1 MRFIMF
7 NIKRILSNYKLLLFT
22 TLCLIVILLLIFFDY
37 NKKKKLL
44 LSEIKDLKSENLLIN
59 RQIKKIEKIFAGK
72 KYFNQEIL
80 SSKSTKYNLTKYYLG
95 QLVRGKKKALISNKW
110 SYFDRKDDNIY
121 LMSASGQSFYFNISD
136 LNNND
141 LKIVEIDN
149 NLNNVFKLNDTY
161 KRFTVKDILISEDN
175 NIYVS
180 VINLEKEN
188 CHNIVIY
195 KSTIDIN
202 SLNFEEFFN
211 PGECVKLQD
220 NGKVP
225 SSQNGGRI
233 VDYKDNKLLFSAGDF
248 SIYELAQDNKSFF
261 GKIYSIDKN
270 EPSNYKKISMGHR
283 NPQGLFYD
291 KEKDLIFSTEHGPEG
306 GDEFN
311 QIIEGKNYGWPIASY
326 GELGDETIKLRAPN
340 IIKLLKSHSENG
352 FEEPIKEFTP
362 SIGISQLIKNYFNI
376 SNNES
381 YFITSMK
388 NSELGYSIYQID
400 FDSNYNVT
408 NEDKIYLGDRI
419 RDILYINEKDIYLV
433 MLESSYALGLLKK
446 IN

>member
-1 MRFIMF
+1 MTK
-7 NIKRILSNYKLLLFT
+7 IKQILTNYKFFFFT
-22 TLCLIVILLLIFFDY
+22 ILCFIIISILVFDY
-37 NKKKKLL
+37 LKKNTKQLL
-44 LSEIKDLKSENLLIN
+44 TEIKSLKVENTVSN
-59 RQIKKIEKIFAGK
+59 RQITKIEKIFQGK
-72 KYFNQEIL
+72 KYFEQDIL
-80 SSKSTKYNLTKYYLG
+80 SSKSTKYNLSKYYLG
-95 QLVRGKKKALISNKW
+95 QLVKGKKKALISNRW
-110 SYFDRKDDNIY
+110 SYFDRKDNNIF

-136 LNNND
+136 FDKND
-141 LKIVEIDN
+141 LNIVKIEN
-149 NLNNVFKLNDTY
+149 NLNNTFKLNNSLP
-161 KRFTVKDILISEDN
+161 RFSVKDILISDDN

-180 VINLEKEN
+180 VLNLEKEN

-195 KSTIDIN
+195 KSPIDTN
-202 SLNFEEFFN
+202 SLNFKEFFSFD
-211 PGECVKLQD
+211 ECLPLQD
-220 NGKVP
+220 GGISP

-233 VDYKDNKLLFSAGDF
+233 VDYKDNKLLFSVGDF
-248 SIYELAQDNKSFF
+248 SVYELAQDDKSYF
-261 GKIYSIDKN
+261 GKIYTIDKDN
-270 EPSNYKKISMGHR
+270 PKNYEKLSMGHR

-291 KEKDLIFSTEHGPEG
+291 KKKDLIFSTEHGPEG

-311 QIIEGKNYGWPIASY
+311 LIKEGKNYGWPTASY

-340 IIKLLKSHSENG
+340 IIKLLKSHSKNG

-362 SIGISQLIKNYFNI
+362 SIGISELINNYYNM

-388 NSELGYSIYQID
+388 NSDEGYSIYQID
-400 FDSNYNVT
+400 FDLNNKVI

-419 RDILYINEKDIYLV
+419 RDILYLDEKGVYLV

>member
-1 MRFIMF
+1 MAK
-7 NIKRILSNYKLLLFT
+7 IKQIRTNYKFFFFT
-22 TLCLIVILLLIFFDY
+22 ILCFVIISILVFDY
-37 NKKKKLL
+37 LKKNTKQLL
-44 LSEIKDLKSENLLIN
+44 TEIKSLKVENTVSN
-59 RQIKKIEKIFAGK
+59 RQIAKIEKIFQGK
-72 KYFNQEIL
+72 KYFERDII
-80 SSKSTKYNLTKYYLG
+80 SRKSTKYNLSKYYLG
-95 QLVRGKKKALISNKW
+95 QLVKGKKKALISNRW
-110 SYFDRKDDNIY
+110 SYFDRKDNNIF

-136 LNNND
+136 FDKND
-141 LKIVEIDN
+141 LNIIKIEN
-149 NLNNVFKLNDTY
+149 NLNNTFKLNNSLP
-161 KRFTVKDILISEDN
+161 RFSVKDILISDDN

-180 VINLEKEN
+180 VLNLEKEN

-195 KSTIDIN
+195 KSPIDTN
-202 SLNFEEFFN
+202 NLNFEEFFSFD
-211 PGECVKLQD
+211 ECLPLQD
-220 NGKVP
+220 GGISP

-233 VDYKDNKLLFSAGDF
+233 VDYKDNKLLFSVGDF
-248 SIYELAQDNKSFF
+248 SVYELAQDDKSFF
-261 GKIYSIDKN
+261 GKIYTIDKDN
-270 EPSNYKKISMGHR
+270 PKNYKRVSIGHR

-291 KEKDLIFSTEHGPEG
+291 KEKDLIFSTEHGPKG

-311 QIIEGKNYGWPIASY
+311 LIKEGKNYGWPTASY

-340 IIKLLKSHSENG
+340 IIKLLKSHNKYG

-362 SIGISQLIKNYFNI
+362 SIGISELISNYYNM

-388 NSELGYSIYQID
+388 NSDEGYSIYQID
-400 FDSNYNVT
+400 FDSNNKVI

-419 RDILYINEKDIYLV
+419 RDILYLDEKGVYLV

>member
-1 MRFIMF
+1 MQ
-7 NIKRILSNYKLLLFT
+7 T
-22 TLCLIVILLLIFFDY
+22 
-37 NKKKKLL
+37 
-44 LSEIKDLKSENLLIN
+44 
-59 RQIKKIEKIFAGK
+59 
-72 KYFNQEIL
+72 
-80 SSKSTKYNLTKYYLG
+80 
-95 QLVRGKKKALISNKW
+95 
-110 SYFDRKDDNIY
+110 
-121 LMSASGQSFYFNISD
+121 
-136 LNNND
+136 
-141 LKIVEIDN
+141 
-149 NLNNVFKLNDTY
+149 
-161 KRFTVKDILISEDN
+161 
-175 NIYVS
+175 
-180 VINLEKEN
+180 
-188 CHNIVIY
+188 
-195 KSTIDIN
+195 
-202 SLNFEEFFN
+202 
-211 PGECVKLQD
+211 
-220 NGKVP
+220 
-225 SSQNGGRI
+225 
-233 VDYKDNKLLFSAGDF
+233 
-248 SIYELAQDNKSFF
+248 
-261 GKIYSIDKN
+261 
-270 EPSNYKKISMGHR
+270 SNYKKISMGHR

-400 FDSNYNVT
+400 FDLNYNVT

>member
-1 MRFIMF
+1 MLKIIQILTNYKFYFFTILFFIIFFILVF
-7 NIKRILSNYKLLLFT
+7 NYHQKNTKLLLT
-22 TLCLIVILLLIFFDY
+22 
-37 NKKKKLL
+37 
-44 LSEIKDLKSENLLIN
+44 EIKSLKSENLVSN
-59 RQIKKIEKIFAGK
+59 RKIKKIEKIFQGK
-72 KYFNQEIL
+72 KYFERDII
-80 SSKSTKYNLTKYYLG
+80 SSKSTKYNLSKYYLG
-95 QLVRGKKKALISNKW
+95 QLVRGKKKAMISNRW
-110 SYFDRKDDNIY
+110 SYFDRKDNNIF

-136 LNNND
+136 LDKND
-141 LKIVEIDN
+141 LKIVKIEN
-149 NLNNVFKLNDTY
+149 NLNNIFELNDSY
-161 KRFTVKDILISEDN
+161 KRFSVKDILISEDN

-195 KSTIDIN
+195 KSPIDTN
-202 SLNFEEFFN
+202 SLNFEEFFS
-211 PGECVKLQD
+211 PDECVKLQD
-220 NGKVP
+220 GGKIP

-233 VDYKDNKLLFSAGDF
+233 VDYKDNKLLFSVGDF

-261 GKIYSIDKN
+261 GKIYTIDKN
-270 EPSNYKKISMGHR
+270 NAKNYKKLSMGHR

-311 QIIEGKNYGWPIASY
+311 LIKEGKNYGWPTASY

-340 IIKLLKSHSENG
+340 IIKLLKSHSKNG

-362 SIGISQLIKNYFNI
+362 SIGISQLINNYHNI

-388 NSELGYSIYQID
+388 NSDLGYSIYQID
-400 FDSNYNVT
+400 FDLNNKVI

-419 RDILYINEKDIYLV
+419 RDILYLDEKGVYLV

>member
-1 MRFIMF
+1 MAK
-7 NIKRILSNYKLLLFT
+7 IKQILTNYKFFFFT
-22 TLCLIVILLLIFFDY
+22 ILCFVIISILVFDY
-37 NKKKKLL
+37 LKKNTKQLL
-44 LSEIKDLKSENLLIN
+44 TEIKSLKVENTVSN
-59 RQIKKIEKIFAGK
+59 RQIAKIEKIFQGK
-72 KYFNQEIL
+72 KYFERDII
-80 SSKSTKYNLTKYYLG
+80 SRKSTKYNLSKYYLG
-95 QLVRGKKKALISNKW
+95 QLVKGKKKALISNRW
-110 SYFDRKDDNIY
+110 SYFDRKDNNIF

-136 LNNND
+136 FDKND
-141 LKIVEIDN
+141 LNIIKIEN
-149 NLNNVFKLNDTY
+149 NLNNTFKLNNSLP
-161 KRFTVKDILISEDN
+161 RFSVKDILISDDN

-180 VINLEKEN
+180 VLNLEKEN

-195 KSTIDIN
+195 KSPIDTN
-202 SLNFEEFFN
+202 NLNFEEFFSFD
-211 PGECVKLQD
+211 ECLPLQD
-220 NGKVP
+220 GGISP

-233 VDYKDNKLLFSAGDF
+233 VDYKDNKLLFSVGDF
-248 SIYELAQDNKSFF
+248 SVYELAQDDKSFF
-261 GKIYSIDKN
+261 GKIYTIDKDN
-270 EPSNYKKISMGHR
+270 PKNYKRVSIGHR

-291 KEKDLIFSTEHGPEG
+291 KEKDLIFSTEHGPKG

-311 QIIEGKNYGWPIASY
+311 LIKEGKNYGWPTASY

-340 IIKLLKSHSENG
+340 IIKLLKSHNKYG

-362 SIGISQLIKNYFNI
+362 SIGISELISNYYNM

-388 NSELGYSIYQID
+388 NSDEGYSIYQID
-400 FDSNYNVT
+400 FDSNNKVI

-419 RDILYINEKDIYLV
+419 RDILYLDEKGVYLV